1 MLNRLRIETFS
12 ALLLQAEKEMD
23 INRKKLLHI
32 HTQLFHNLP
41 SVRMVCII
49 THAIM
54 LAEIP
59 LN

>member
-12 ALLLQAEKEMD
+12 ALLLQAEKDMD
-23 INRKKLLHI
+23 INRNKLQHI

-41 SVRMVCII
+41 SVRMVGI
-49 THAIM
+49 TRVIM
-54 LAEIP
+54 LTEIP